1 MPLTGFQRRL
11 LGDLAHTRCDDRY
24 LAGGAAM
31 HFAPDSARYS
41 DDLDFF
47 HDSEARVASTF
58 AADRTL
64 LEEAGYAVDVELS
77 LPGFVRAVVRRD
89 EEATRIDWAHDSA
102 WRFMPLVR
110 DPLGGL
116 LLDPVDLA
124 VNKVLALAGRD
135 EPRDFVDVLFVHE
148 RVLALAALV
157 WAAVGKD
164 PGLTPL
170 SLLELLRRRGR
181 YRPED
186 FERLALV
193 ETFDL
198 EQAKAT
204 WLGALDDADAFVRRR
219 PPDEYGCLYYST
231 REKRFVVPRPDASLS
246 EQHIVPHFGRPGG
259 VVPRVAGARL
269 GETDPTGPAASGE
282 AAET

>member
-1 MPLTGFQRRL
+1 VPLTGFQRAL
-11 LGDLAHTRCDDRY
+11 LAELAKAPTDDRY

-31 HFAPDSARYS
+31 HFAPNSTRYS

-47 HDSEARVASTF
+47 HDSEAQVASAF
-58 AADRTL
+58 AADRAR
-64 LEEAGYAVDVELS
+64 LEEAGYLVAVELS
-77 LPGFVRAVVRRD
+77 LPGFLRAQVRRGD
-89 EEATRIDWAHDSA
+89 EATRVDWARDSA

-116 LLDPVDLA
+116 LLHPVDLA

-148 RVLALAALV
+148 RTLPLAALC

-170 SLLELLRRRGR
+170 SLLELLKRRGR

-186 FERLALV
+186 FTRLHLAV
-193 ETFDL
+193 AFDL
-198 EQAKAT
+198 PAARAT
-204 WLGALDDADAFVRRR
+204 WVVALADAEAFVRQR
-219 PPDEYGCLYYST
+219 PLEEYGCLYYSAAQQ
-231 REKRFVVPRPDASLS
+231 RFVQPESDRSLDD
-246 EQHIVPHFGRPGG
+246 QGMVPHFGTPGG
-259 VVPRVAGARL
+259 VLPRMADARI
-269 GETDPTGPAASGE
+269 EDPSGQ
-282 AAET
+282 